1 MKPVL
6 HRDHSRLFDPS
17 GSLAADRG
25 LYVVARCN
33 RVDTYPPQIGTEFGK
48 GETWVSLHKLLAELC
63 AWFASRSG
71 AEVEVLDGTTDPLSQ
86 SSAFVGLCCEE
97 PGSKIHVSTKKTS

>member
-1 MKPVL
+1 MKPAL
-6 HRDHSRLFDPS
+6 HRDHSRLFDLPE
-17 GSLAADRG
+17 SLAADRG

-33 RVDTYPPQIGTEFGK
+33 RVDANTPQIGPK
-48 GETWVSLHKLLAELC
+48 VSQGETWISLHEVLAELC
-63 AWFASRSG
+63 AWFAARSG
-71 AEVEVLDGTTDPLSQ
+71 AEVEVLDGATDPLSQ